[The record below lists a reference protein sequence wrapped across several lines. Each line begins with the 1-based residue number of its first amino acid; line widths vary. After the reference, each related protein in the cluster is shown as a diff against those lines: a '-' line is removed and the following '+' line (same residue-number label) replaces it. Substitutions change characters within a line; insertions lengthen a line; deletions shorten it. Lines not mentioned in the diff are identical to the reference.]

1 MITRWVASA
10 GKHYG
15 AYYGFEPAGAEDE
28 VGIVARIYNATASG
42 ANQLHD
48 YNPNVVSSQSRIE
61 AQRNHI
67 AWLFHVP
74 KPIVPVA
81 LWYPNVDMTL
91 SWGGF
96 FHHAAALR
104 DLVDYDYVD
113 ETMLRTGA
121 LGEHKILVIVH
132 GSVMEKSDANLIAG
146 WIKNGGRAIV
156 IGVDK
161 FESVEGTS
169 EPETMLFGDTP
180 TGRSLEKGEIVRVK
194 NEDELASRLGSD
206 LRDLGLAVY
215 DLQKNGIFGTQIE
228 PGKFLF
234 LNTGSGS
241 AKVKIECGGKT
252 ADPRIDGGTITE
264 VEVK

>member
-1 MITRWVASA
+1 
-10 GKHYG
+10 
-15 AYYGFEPAGAEDE
+15 
-28 VGIVARIYNATASG
+28 
-42 ANQLHD
+42 
-48 YNPNVVSSQSRIE
+48 
-61 AQRNHI
+61 
-67 AWLFHVP
+67 VP

-96 FHHAAALR
+96 FHHAVALR

-132 GSVMEKSDANLIAG
+132 GSVMEKSDANLIAE
-146 WIKNGGRAIV
+146 WVKNGGRAIV

-180 TGRSLEKGEIVRVK
+180 SGRSLEKGEIVRVK

-234 LNTGSGS
+234 LNTGSS